1 MRETGPLP
9 PNPAPEDEDDSS
21 ATEYQPVIDLHPEL
35 SAGRG
40 ALVNSVGPPPPQPP
54 AAVDED
60 DPPPPPSEPVSERAE
75 SQQDAPS
82 ALAVSTELPRPLNR
96 GMSLAPPPVNLASSL
111 PPPAVMV
118 NDPASFAPPKQP
130 RVIVLPP
137 ATRPAPVSK
146 PMSPPPIR
154 AAPAPAAAPLE
165 AVAAPP
171 TAPASA
177 PASAAP
183 VAKADGLEGML
194 AELQHAMKR
203 DVDKRTEQRKVVE
216 ERVVAE
222 RVARQSRRA
231 TQVGGAAP
239 GAPPPDSSRDD
250 NSLALLWEECES
262 ATIND
267 DERAMMLDERSKLVA
282 EVCATERTFATMV
295 KQALRVYFD
304 PLFVSRAL
312 PAVAPVQRCLSDIDG
327 NKDVLALVG
336 ALQLIAKSSER
347 LAARMDEMR
356 ANLAKARGVPVDN
369 DDELLLADAPIGKL
383 LLRDSDQLFEL
394 CSTLCVQQL
403 PAGAA
408 VLQKCEA
415 TNNDVAKYHAEQRNK
430 SFALRDYSPLRSVA
444 LPAERLVQWLAL
456 LRELVRCTPHDHA
469 DYNDTADIV
478 AVLDAQLA
486 NDSVDPAAV
495 YTKVTK
501 VADAPAAA
509 PPAPLP
515 ATRVPQPIALAAAPP
530 MQPPQPQGVPQ
541 GDGDLSPRR
550 PMRGGVALMPGM
562 QMDELGAQRARLQKQ
577 PSAAGPPPVVVAAP
591 ATRGPPPPMRRGPPP
606 AIGLAETAPPPIAGG
621 PPPPLGAPQRVP
633 PPIAAPVRGG
643 LSPFAPGAPPERPL
657 SPEMFASA
665 NGPAAASAAVST
677 GLISSITVALEPG
690 RPLLRCPV
698 QGCVKAYYAEKDIM
712 LHYKLRHPN
721 EPALDLEA
729 VIAKAESDARKQLAK
744 EEAKRAQSAQ
754 AASTPDA
761 GAAAIAPSSPRGA
774 QPQPGH
780 SSPPGAGGPPPGGVA
795 SPFAGGPPP
804 GGVASPFAGGPPPG
818 SAVGGGPPFG
828 GGPPPGGVASPFGGG
843 PPPGGVASPFGGG
856 PPPGGVASPFGGG
869 PPVGGA
875 ARAPQPFGVPG
886 ASAPSNPPVR
896 PPPAGRPVMPLS
908 LRRNQEPGEHLFLSP
923 RDRLPTMTR
932 DAPLPPPIAAELSAG
947 AGAAAAP
954 ALIEEEVYGKLQ
966 LGPKP
971 DDVGSPRDNAPPA
984 GPPVAEAP
992 MRMPPPGGSFRAFP
1006 PPLASVRGAG
1016 APPPIA
1022 RGVAAIP
1029 TPLMAPQAPAPNGGS
1044 FRGPPPNLRGP
1055 ALPPLGARRA
1065 PAASPFGVPAADAA
1079 PPSIPPHQA
1088 QPPPSMPSAR
1098 RIPAPIVARRA
1109 EPAAPPQLKAP
1120 VSGSPPGRGTAAFFG
1135 LDSADYSPMVTQA
1148 MATPVD
1154 ADGIRLSITCG
1165 TRNAAAAKLKAASAA
1180 HAKDEVLG
1188 AFACTWNDS
1197 ETFAADEV
1205 GEVLLTDKSLVFLS
1219 ARGQTVAVAI
1229 SSFADARQLDDTTLQ
1244 IRRIGHKP
1252 VLLKRLTPPAW
1263 AYGGSVDALEELAS
1277 LLSQFQTLLTENPD
1291 VPPPFHREW
1300 MAQCMSDA
1308 GLVDAM
1314 VRVSTLAIQVTFT
1327 GGQPQKRYSLG
1338 DLERWAAQGEK
1349 ASVALFDNVDHLRI
1363 ACPDASEIVDF
1374 LSQCST
1380 CVAAR
1385 LGLLADEPEQQAAQQ
1400 QQQPEQQEQQE
1411 QPPQESSWQEQAQP
1425 DWQPEQQQQDW
1436 QQQQQNWQQQSWQ
1449 ADPSANWQQEQQPE
1463 QQWQAQEGQWQQGG
1477 W

>member
-1 MRETGPLP
+1 
-9 PNPAPEDEDDSS
+9 
-21 ATEYQPVIDLHPEL
+21 
-35 SAGRG
+35 
-40 ALVNSVGPPPPQPP
+40 
-54 AAVDED
+54 
-60 DPPPPPSEPVSERAE
+60 
-75 SQQDAPS
+75 
-82 ALAVSTELPRPLNR
+82 
-96 GMSLAPPPVNLASSL
+96 
-111 PPPAVMV
+111 
-118 NDPASFAPPKQP
+118 
-130 RVIVLPP
+130 
-137 ATRPAPVSK
+137 
-146 PMSPPPIR
+146 
-154 AAPAPAAAPLE
+154 
-165 AVAAPP
+165 
-171 TAPASA
+171 
-177 PASAAP
+177 
-183 VAKADGLEGML
+183 
-194 AELQHAMKR
+194 
-203 DVDKRTEQRKVVE
+203 
-216 ERVVAE
+216 
-222 RVARQSRRA
+222 
-231 TQVGGAAP
+231 
-239 GAPPPDSSRDD
+239 
-250 NSLALLWEECES
+250 
-262 ATIND
+262 
-267 DERAMMLDERSKLVA
+267 
-282 EVCATERTFATMV
+282 
-295 KQALRVYFD
+295 
-304 PLFVSRAL
+304 
-312 PAVAPVQRCLSDIDG
+312 
-327 NKDVLALVG
+327 
-336 ALQLIAKSSER
+336 
-347 LAARMDEMR
+347 
-356 ANLAKARGVPVDN
+356 
-369 DDELLLADAPIGKL
+369 
-383 LLRDSDQLFEL
+383 
-394 CSTLCVQQL
+394 
-403 PAGAA
+403 
-408 VLQKCEA
+408 
-415 TNNDVAKYHAEQRNK
+415 
-430 SFALRDYSPLRSVA
+430 
-444 LPAERLVQWLAL
+444 
-456 LRELVRCTPHDHA
+456 
-469 DYNDTADIV
+469 
-478 AVLDAQLA
+478 
-486 NDSVDPAAV
+486 
-495 YTKVTK
+495 
-501 VADAPAAA
+501 
-509 PPAPLP
+509 
-515 ATRVPQPIALAAAPP
+515 
-530 MQPPQPQGVPQ
+530 
-541 GDGDLSPRR
+541 
-550 PMRGGVALMPGM
+550 
-562 QMDELGAQRARLQKQ
+562 
-577 PSAAGPPPVVVAAP
+577 
-591 ATRGPPPPMRRGPPP
+591 
-606 AIGLAETAPPPIAGG
+606 
-621 PPPPLGAPQRVP
+621 
-633 PPIAAPVRGG
+633 
-643 LSPFAPGAPPERPL
+643 
-657 SPEMFASA
+657 
-665 NGPAAASAAVST
+665 
-677 GLISSITVALEPG
+677 
-690 RPLLRCPV
+690 
-698 QGCVKAYYAEKDIM
+698 
-712 LHYKLRHPN
+712 
-721 EPALDLEA
+721 
-729 VIAKAESDARKQLAK
+729 
-744 EEAKRAQSAQ
+744 
-754 AASTPDA
+754 
-761 GAAAIAPSSPRGA
+761 
-774 QPQPGH
+774 
-780 SSPPGAGGPPPGGVA
+780 
-795 SPFAGGPPP
+795 
-804 GGVASPFAGGPPPG
+804 
-818 SAVGGGPPFG
+818 
-828 GGPPPGGVASPFGGG
+828 
-843 PPPGGVASPFGGG
+843 
-856 PPPGGVASPFGGG
+856 
-869 PPVGGA
+869 
-875 ARAPQPFGVPG
+875 
-886 ASAPSNPPVR
+886 
-896 PPPAGRPVMPLS
+896 MPLS